1 MSQLN
6 SRPTRSRRSSPFV
19 SAQRNPNSSPA
30 TVADTGRKRTFMDKW
45 TEPPIPAPMPSFAEA
60 GMERHG
66 VVANMAPLGTRPS
79 AKAVKSSAKPEV
91 PDASGG
97 RPNGVAEAM
106 DDSLPPSLSATPQA
120 APQEAMDT
128 TEPNSNVSRR
138 RSTSTKAEELEHVLP
153 STPQQPRSAR
163 KSVTRSSV
171 APPSVRNESEG
182 PSIYATSPV
191 QRTPLPN
198 ESPSTASYHAH
209 KMSNYTY
216 DERDEARQRE
226 GRARAVEAASR
237 RKTARIVE
245 LAVSHAIEENRWCT
259 AYALRELYD
268 EDPENFGIL
277 VEKQVYEE
285 ATEEEIRDF
294 YRLIGT
300 KKKEGRKDKAAEYYF
315 NGDGSDPAP
324 HRPRRQV
331 QQAPVQPVFH
341 FAPIFEAK
349 RTTYASPYA
358 KAPAATTATTTYTSP
373 YAQPPPPPS
382 STSTNKAPTV
392 TTADSVRRSSDAK
405 PASTSGSPRKLGDHG
420 LYPNKKHKGNSF
432 AAVNED
438 VNGKSDASATGPGIG
453 NRTDG
458 ITKKQQNGVA
468 SASSSAVVLS
478 SPLPKLSD
486 RPRAVSISS
495 SSSLSSVDE
504 QILDNDEYDPMDFD
518 HAQNHAG
525 TAKPSDGFEQSKGQG
540 IVRAGNANA
549 NAKFGASVSTETQSN
564 AGGSINQKRPIKSKK
579 LSRFESDTFSSTAK
593 KTNNK
598 SRSLNKSKTSSPAP
612 PSFQAINIPT
622 RSHNSSN
629 NSNSRV
635 DSDNN
640 QANPSMA
647 PELIRTS
654 SSSSVGSVPI
664 LKPVVPKRPQIVFK
678 SKKKTQAVDR
688 PTYEESEMV
697 GKWKRKAREITNGI
711 TEDLRTES
719 FVRPDIQPRS
729 VTPPNF
735 RRPVEYA
742 SDGGDSVSIPTAS
755 VTASSRPSKTI
766 RLGTKND
773 RASRRQTTTAPVNNY
788 DSEMSSPTGLGFQP
802 DLPPGS
808 LPNSRAGTPSSNRPS
823 RKAKNGT
830 GLRVKTSPMKK
841 KSGPSAGIPRASG
854 ERDSPVGGF
863 YPNLQGGGTIGENDD
878 YCAACGGN
886 GKLLCCDGCT
896 RSFHFKC
903 VDLSPDSP
911 TLTTEEWFCNECLA
925 QSVPR
930 SKDEEIG
937 YFGPLLANMERK
949 NPSAFHLP
957 KAIREYFE
965 NVKTGTEG
973 EYEEGVVQKPKNNR
987 GYDEAP
993 DYFKLKDS
1001 KGNPILCH
1009 GCHLSAVNPSR
1020 AIIPCTYCSL
1030 SWHLDCLDP
1039 PLAKEPPP
1047 GRSWRCPAHV
1057 DDLLEQVP
1065 GSLGPA
1071 HRFRKIKGASL
1082 IKPVLARGVRN
1093 NGHIE
1098 IENATS
1104 DDEDQGSGFYE
1115 QREYGH
1121 VYKLPEEG
1129 IKLDFISRVH
1139 REFGHYN
1146 QRSFANRRASIPK
1159 PRLQTTEFDS
1169 RSLDE
1174 QQAALNL
1181 AYLATAN
1188 PTINLTQ
1195 TLIDA
1200 LISEADEPVI
1210 KLIAKGDA
1218 SKLSKKK
1225 PLTQADK
1232 SSLVAMTAFLQERLA
1247 STSGDVEGDDG
1258 MIVDNEDDD
1267 L

>member
-45 TEPPIPAPMPSFAEA
+45 TEPPIPTPLPSFAEA

-79 AKAVKSSAKPEV
+79 AKAVKSSARSEAA
-91 PDASGG
+91 DANGS
-97 RPNGVAEAM
+97 RPNGVIEVM
-106 DDSLPPSLSATPQA
+106 DDAPPSLSTT
-120 APQEAMDT
+120 PQEAMDT
-128 TEPNSNVSRR
+128 TESLSNVSRR
-138 RSTSTKAEELEHVLP
+138 RSTSTRIEDTEYVPP

-163 KSVTRSSV
+163 KSLTRSSL
-171 APPSVRNESEG
+171 APQSVRNESEG
-182 PSIYATSPV
+182 PSMYATSPA
-191 QRTPLPN
+191 QRTPLPH
-198 ESPSTASYHAH
+198 ESPSLATSYHNH
-209 KMSNYTY
+209 KMNYTY

-226 GRARAVEAASR
+226 GRARAAEAAFR
-237 RKTARIVE
+237 RKTARMVE
-245 LAVSHAIEENRWCT
+245 LAVSQAIEEQHWCT
-259 AYALRELYD
+259 AFALRELFD
-268 EDPENFGIL
+268 EDPENFGTL
-277 VEKQVYEE
+277 VEKVVYEE

-294 YRLIGT
+294 TKLISL
-300 KKKEGRKDKAAEYYF
+300 KKKEGRKDKTAEYYF

-324 HRPRRQV
+324 YRPRRP
-331 QQAPVQPVFH
+331 QAPPPPPAQAMIFQPFK
-341 FAPIFEAK
+341 PIFETQ
-349 RTTYASPYA
+349 RPTYSSPYASPYA
-358 KAPAATTATTTYTSP
+358 SI
-373 YAQPPPPPS
+373 YAQPPPPPPS
-382 STSTNKAPTV
+382 ASTKKDTRAAA
-392 TTADSVRRSSDAK
+392 ADPVRRPSDVKPSS
-405 PASTSGSPRKLGDHG
+405 ASLSPRNQGDHA
-420 LYPNKKHKGNSF
+420 LYPNKKHKGNTF
-432 AAVNED
+432 TATNEEVND
-438 VNGKSDASATGPGIG
+438 NSIASATGV
-453 NRTDG
+453 DG
-458 ITKKQQNGVA
+458 IKKKQQNGVA
-468 SASSSAVVLS
+468 SASSGAILS
-478 SPLPKLSD
+478 SPLPKSSD

-504 QILDNDEYDPMDFD
+504 QILDNEEYSPMDFD
-518 HAQNHAG
+518 HALNHAG
-525 TAKPSDGFEQSKGQG
+525 TTKSSNGSEQSKGQG
-540 IVRAGNANA
+540 IVGAGNANA
-549 NAKFGASVSTETQSN
+549 NAKFGASVSTETQPDV
-564 AGGSINQKRPIKSKK
+564 GGSINQKQPIKSKD
-579 LSRFESDTFSSTAK
+579 LSRFESDTFSTKAN

-598 SRSLNKSKTSSPAP
+598 SRALNKSKTSSPAP

-622 RSHNSSN
+622 RSHNTTTNLSSGVDTEN
-629 NSNSRV
+629 IRANSN
-635 DSDNN
+635 
-640 QANPSMA
+640 MA

-664 LKPVVPKRPQIVFK
+664 LKPVMPKKPQIVFK
-678 SKKKTQAVDR
+678 SKKKQAIDR

-711 TEDLRTES
+711 TEDIRTES
-719 FVRPDIQPRS
+719 FVRPHIEPRS
-729 VTPPNF
+729 VTPPV
-735 RRPVEYA
+735 RAIEYT
-742 SDGGDSVSIPTAS
+742 SDGGDSMSIPTAATTTS
-755 VTASSRPSKTI
+755 NRPVKTI
-766 RLGTKND
+766 RLINKNE

-854 ERDSPVGGF
+854 ERNSPVGG
-863 YPNLQGGGTIGENDD
+863 YYTNQQTGGDNDD
-878 YCAACGGN
+878 YCASCGGN

-903 VDLSPDSP
+903 VDLPSDPE
-911 TLTTEEWFCNECLA
+911 TLTDEEWYCYACLA
-925 QSVPR
+925 DNVPR
-930 SKDEEIG
+930 SKDEEVG
-937 YFGPLLANMERK
+937 FFGPLLADLERK

-987 GYDEAP
+987 GYDETP
-993 DYFKLKDS
+993 DYFKLKDN

-1009 GCHLSAVNPSR
+1009 NCHLSASQPSR
-1020 AIIPCTYCSL
+1020 AIIPCSYCSL

-1047 GRSWRCPAHV
+1047 GKSWRCPAHV
-1057 DDLLEQVP
+1057 DDLLEKVP

-1082 IKPVLARGVRN
+1082 IKPVLARGIRN

-1098 IENATS
+1098 VENTVS
-1104 DDEDQGSGFYE
+1104 EDEDQGSGFYE

-1129 IKLDFISRVH
+1129 IKLDFISRIH
-1139 REFGHYN
+1139 REFGQYN
-1146 QRSFANRRASIPK
+1146 QRSFANNRTSIPK
-1159 PRLQTTEFDS
+1159 PRSQTVEFS
-1169 RSLDE
+1169 RRDIDE

-1188 PTINLTQ
+1188 PSINLTQ
-1195 TLIDA
+1195 SLIDA

-1210 KLIAKGDA
+1210 KLIAQGDA
-1218 SKLSKKK
+1218 SKLSKNK

-1232 SSLVAMTAFLQERLA
+1232 SSLVAMTAFLQGRLA
-1247 STSGDVEGDDG
+1247 STANDGAVEDDG
-1258 MIVDNEDDD
+1258 MEVDYEESLVGLVDDSD
-1267 L
+1267 E